1 MAGGNNGV
9 VDATVVGG
17 DLVNIL
23 TILSIPIAP
32 YNTANSP
39 RDLVF
44 IFCSLFCTL
53 SSLEGGGGIWKA
65 LLTFCTSVFTIFELP
80 GIEILDSKSASAT
93 AAARAGN
100 AIDSENAFANLSSIL
115 NSSSTAPVTLV
126 KSFVTPASAN
136 DSVCL
141 LV

>member
-1 MAGGNNGV
+1 M
-9 VDATVVGG
+9 
-17 DLVNIL
+17 
-23 TILSIPIAP
+23 
-32 YNTANSP
+32 
-39 RDLVF
+39 
-44 IFCSLFCTL
+44 
-53 SSLEGGGGIWKA
+53 
-65 LLTFCTSVFTIFELP
+65 FELP
-80 GIEILDSKSASAT
+80 GIEILDNKSVSAT

-136 DSVCL
+136 DSVWL